1 MSFGWRIVC
10 SYHLHSP
17 SVHSLILSIVCL
29 IKGKRKLQVTE
40 LCGLSGSR
48 YNFSAFY
55 PIIVYFS
62 RREMFLYSTSS
73 LYPPEYSCTFSPL
86 FAVSFN
92 NRDCFIT
99 LVQLWPTYSPSLR
112 VYFLWESGTSFPP
125 PEETEIS
132 LLSLSFS
139 PILHLEY
146 ESSFYPG
153 WWKKNAAS
161 TVVSAWI
168 KLRTSLLPRLTEN
181 ETEFRRYTHFFFF
194 LLFFRTSWRNRVNRG
209 EERRKSLTFSFSLF
223 FSFSL
228 SRVSLLVKISRNS
241 VGWLKKIRK
250 IRIIIVK
257 RGEFLLSSYIFT

>member
-146 ESSFYPG
+146 ESSFYPE
-153 WWKKNAAS
+153 WWKKTLHPQS
-161 TVVSAWI
+161 C
-168 KLRTSLLPRLTEN
+168 RLE
-181 ETEFRRYTHFFFF
+181 
-194 LLFFRTSWRNRVNRG
+194 
-209 EERRKSLTFSFSLF
+209 
-223 FSFSL
+223 
-228 SRVSLLVKISRNS
+228 
-241 VGWLKKIRK
+241 
-250 IRIIIVK
+250 
-257 RGEFLLSSYIFT
+257 

>member
-257 RGEFLLSSYIFT
+257 RGEFLLSSCIFT

>member
-1 MSFGWRIVC
+1 MR
-10 SYHLHSP
+10 
-17 SVHSLILSIVCL
+17 SVWVTLQFFRFLSHYCLLFSSRDVSLFHFLPLSAL
-29 IKGKRKLQVTE
+29 
-40 LCGLSGSR
+40 
-48 YNFSAFY
+48 
-55 PIIVYFS
+55 
-62 RREMFLYSTSS
+62 
-73 LYPPEYSCTFSPL
+73 PPEYSCTFSPL

-146 ESSFYPG
+146 ESSFYPE

-194 LLFFRTSWRNRVNRG
+194 LLFFFFRTSWRNRVNRG
-209 EERRKSLTFSFSLF
+209 EERRKSLTFSFSFF

-241 VGWLKKIRK
+241 KLVGWKRLE

-257 RGEFLLSSYIFT
+257 RRRVSSLFVYIYVVVSSV